1 MTEDKSIF
9 KEQSLRAL
17 EKPKREQRSSLTVE
31 RGRQD
36 VEISDA
42 KKKVRQGWSGPK
54 IKEHLMQTYS
64 INASLATK
72 ILKTAYNQIV
82 DYNDKVS
89 DKIAAIQLARV
100 EEILQDCMEN
110 GDRAQALKAIE
121 IINKMFCL
129 YVERQDINVH
139 GDIIK
144 FEFDLSENTPQP
156 VNE

>member
-1 MTEDKSIF
+1 MTKERSIF
-9 KEQSLRAL
+9 EEESLQAL
-17 EKPKREQRSSLTVE
+17 EKKKRQPRTLLSVE
-31 RGRQD
+31 KGKQD

-42 KKKVRQGWSGPK
+42 KKKIRQGWSGPK
-54 IKEHLMQTYS
+54 VREHLMTTYG
-64 INASLATK
+64 INSSQAQK
-72 ILKTAYNQIV
+72 VLKAAYNQIV
-82 DYNDKVS
+82 DYNDKMA

-100 EEILQDCMEN
+100 EEILQDCMET